1 MTIDNIKAVNSLTSF
16 HGSLTLSIKYGED
29 NEVKD
34 LLQELQT
41 EVAKTL
47 IKLYGI
53 A

>member
-1 MTIDNIKAVNSLTSF
+1 MTIDDIRAVNNLTSF
-16 HGSLTLSIKYGED
+16 HGNLTLSIKYGED

-34 LLQELQT
+34 LLRELQT

-47 IKLYGI
+47 VKLYEI

>member
-1 MTIDNIKAVNSLTSF
+1 MTLDNIKAVNSLTSF

-29 NEVKD
+29 NEAKD
-34 LLQELQT
+34 LLRELQT

-47 IKLYGI
+47 IKLYEI